1 MAEIAVFWILPAAFL
16 LAAFTDITRYT
27 IPNWLTGAIALA
39 FPVVALLAG
48 LPPLVILL
56 HFGVA
61 LFALGMGM
69 IFFALRW
76 LGGGDAK
83 LVAAAALWAG
93 PGAVWVFVLAAAI
106 AGGAL
111 TLSLLFFRKLPL
123 PEFMATRK
131 WIARLHD
138 HEAGVPYGAALA
150 AGAIYTLP
158 FMALSRFLGT

>member
-1 MAEIAVFWILPAAFL
+1 MAEFAVFWILPAAFL
-16 LAAFTDITRYT
+16 LAALTDITRYT

-39 FPVVALLAG
+39 FPLVALLAG

-56 HFGVA
+56 HVGVGI
-61 LFALGMGM
+61 FALGMGM
-69 IFFALRW
+69 VFFALGW

-93 PGAVWVFVLAAAI
+93 PGAVWVFVLAAAL
-106 AGGAL
+106 AGGAV
-111 TLSLLFFRKLPL
+111 TLALLFFRKLPL
-123 PEFMATRK
+123 PESLASQK

-150 AGAIYTLP
+150 AGALYALP
-158 FMALSRFLGT
+158 FMTLSQALGA